1 MISIGYMTVRRS
13 HPEVLVKKAVLWNF
27 AKLTRKPLCQSLFFN
42 KVAGLRSLPQLFSFE
57 LCEISNNTF
66 FYTLTAQLF
75 FIKKKI
81 ISLDFIFLCLNTFQ
95 SINAW
100 PIVRNTAAQKFYL
113 FLELVNISPKRSL
126 YHSTDSRILK
136 HLEITKK
143 WKLTVLNIF
152 ISHHGHSSF

>member
-113 FLELVNISPKRSL
+113 FLELVNISSKTISLSFYWFSYIEASRNNQKVKINSFKYIYFASRS
-126 YHSTDSRILK
+126 
-136 HLEITKK
+136 
-143 WKLTVLNIF
+143 
-152 ISHHGHSSF
+152 